1 MRHAARATHRSREQ
15 AHLRTEDI
23 VPQIARNDPRFLADV
38 EPDVIR
44 RSRLS
49 GTGTI
54 RETGEVFPYVVRFL
68 DPNDIEPLLVLH
80 HEVLDCMPEPLLLY
94 ERDYD
99 FYHKCI
105 TEAGCIVGAFHNGT
119 MIGHATLLTPDP
131 GEENYGAFLDLDKD
145 DLRHVG
151 HLAGSAVL
159 PYYRGSQIQRL
170 LVEVRGLY
178 AHRTGFHHLC
188 GEVLPGNTVSIVNHL
203 AEGYFLAGFR
213 IDNFG
218 LPCFILHNDMRREPS
233 LVEDEGIRELPL
245 TDMDGY
251 QAMMHEGRWGFEVV
265 KREGAWHIRFGFFG

>member
-1 MRHAARATHRSREQ
+1 M
-15 AHLRTEDI
+15 
-23 VPQIARNDPRFLADV
+23 PQIARDDSRFLADV

-44 RSRLS
+44 SSRLS

-80 HEVLDCMPEPLLLY
+80 HEVLDGMPEPLLLY

-99 FYHKCI
+99 FYHRCI
-105 TEAGCIVGAFHNGT
+105 TEV
-119 MIGHATLLTPDP
+119 LLTPDP
-131 GEENYGAFLDLDKD
+131 GEENYGVFLDLDED

-159 PYYRGSQIQRL
+159 PYYRGSQIQRF

-178 AHRTGFHHLC
+178 AYRTGFHHLC
-188 GEVLPGNTVSIVNHL
+188 GEVLPGNSVSIVNHL

-213 IDNFG
+213 IDKFG
-218 LPCFILHNDMRREPS
+218 LPCFILYNDMRREPS

-251 QAMMHEGRWGFEVV
+251 QAMMQEGRWGFEVV
-265 KREGAWHIRFGFFG
+265 KREGAWHIRFGFFR